1 MFQIIPSRG
10 APIIDR

>member
-1 MFQIIPSRG
+1 MMAFRG

>member
-1 MFQIIPSRG
+1 MFIRG